1 VRVARRDRI
10 GAITLAGLS
19 LLLSAAAPSSPRHPR
34 PGSPTTAANAA
45 DRGQTAWASRYV
57 PLPRT
62 DTLIVHARIL
72 DGAGGRFDDGSLL
85 LRDGKIVSIGAAIAA
100 PAGVTVIDAG
110 GRWVTPGIIDV
121 HSHDGT
127 FVAPLTA
134 NESEFS
140 DVSEIASPIAAGS
153 WVEHSVNVQDP
164 SFSRALRSGV
174 TTLQT
179 LPGSIPLIGGRS
191 VILKPIPANTVAE
204 MKFPGAQQGVKMS
217 CGDNPRMHF
226 GGKGGAPNSRMGEIE
241 ILRGI
246 FARAKAE
253 GRDRRGPGGP
263 LDMQTLD
270 GVLAGELPVH
280 IHCYR
285 ADDIANMLNLAREFG
300 FKITAVHHATEAYKI
315 PRLLIDNGACAVL
328 WSDWW
333 GFKNEAADGI
343 RANAAVVDA
352 AGGCVALHSDSPLMG
367 QRLNLEAAKAMA
379 AGRRAG
385 IAVTSEHAIRW
396 ITSNPAK
403 ILGLDDRI
411 GTLLPGRNAD
421 LVLWSGDPFSV
432 YSHADMVFVDGSK
445 AFDRTD
451 PSRQPQ
457 SDFELGR
464 SPASRR

>member
-1 VRVARRDRI
+1 M
-10 GAITLAGLS
+10 
-19 LLLSAAAPSSPRHPR
+19 
-34 PGSPTTAANAA
+34 
-45 DRGQTAWASRYV
+45 
-57 PLPRT
+57 
-62 DTLIVHARIL
+62 
-72 DGAGGRFDDGSLL
+72 
-85 LRDGKIVSIGAAIAA
+85 
-100 PAGVTVIDAG
+100 IDAA

-127 FVAPLTA
+127 YVAPLTA

-153 WVEHSVNVQDP
+153 WVEHSINVQDP

-191 VILKPIPANTVAE
+191 VILKTVPANTVAE
-204 MKFPGAQQGVKMS
+204 MKFPGAHQGVKMS

-226 GGKGGAPNSRMGEIE
+226 GGKGGPNSRMGEIE
-241 ILRGI
+241 LLRGI

-253 GRDRRGPGGP
+253 GRGAHGPGGP
-263 LDMQTLD
+263 ADMQTID
-270 GVLAGELPVH
+270 GILSGRFPVH

-315 PRLLIDNGACAVL
+315 PRLLIDNGTCAVL

-333 GFKNEAADGI
+333 GFKSEAADGI

-352 AGGCVALHSDSPLMG
+352 AGACVALHSDSPLMG

-379 AGRRAG
+379 SGRRAG
-385 IAVTSEHAIRW
+385 FAVTPEHAIRW

-403 ILGLDDRI
+403 ILGLDDQI
-411 GTLLPGRNAD
+411 GTLVPGRNAD
-421 LVLWSGDPFSV
+421 AVLWSGDPFSV
-432 YSHADMVFVDGSK
+432 YSHADLVLIDGAI
-445 AFDRTD
+445 AFDRAD
-451 PSRQPQ
+451 PRRQPQ

-464 SPASRR
+464 TPAASRQ